1 MVLKAL
7 GVICPTGPENAAGP
21 GRDDAVLY
29 GRQRTMTDQ
38 YVTVACIATVR
49 MEECSHRNNNAT
61 N

>member
-38 YVTVACIATVR
+38 YVTVACIATY
-49 MEECSHRNNNAT
+49 EQ
-61 N
+61 